1 MQASIIAFDNVTDID
16 VFFLWDLLN
25 RVRSPNWTV
34 RILGERERLISSTG
48 MEIEPVRAAP
58 VRRSA
63 RKSCCSAAD
72 RERDSCGMIER
83 SSHN

>member
-48 MEIEPVRAAP
+48 MEIKTHGRLREAER
-58 VRRSA
+58 
-63 RKSCCSAAD
+63 SAAD
-72 RERDSCGMIER
+72 RERDSCEMIER
-83 SSHN
+83 SSPN